1 MRDPDLDLPLETTA
15 LGRFLLWLTAGLVFL
30 CVLAF
35 AVAAIADAQV
45 TALRHEPRIVTVALP
60 PNPEPTAARGEV
72 DDVLEHVRALPGV
85 AYASLIDETA
95 FGELVDELMVD
106 PAAGTAD
113 PTEDAADR
121 ATGGLFGARMPLPRL
136 IDIAFNPGAAIDLKA
151 LDEDISALVP
161 GATLGDSGQI
171 EHSRERLAVLF
182 RGVAGSFGLLLLGVT
197 VVVVVWLTRAG
208 LEAHRQTIDLL
219 RQMGAGDR
227 YLARQF
233 EQHALAKALRG
244 ALLGFVV
251 AISVVILVVYAPT
264 LLGDAPLAAHELAPV
279 HWVLLAMVPVVAA
292 LLATL
297 VARLTAQHG
306 LARLR

>member
-1 MRDPDLDLPLETTA
+1 MRNPDLDLPLETTA
-15 LGRFLLWLTAGLVFL
+15 FGRFLLWLTAGLVFL

-35 AVAAIADAQV
+35 AVAAIADAQL
-45 TALRHEPRIVTVALP
+45 TALRQEPRIVTVALP
-60 PNPEPTAARGEV
+60 PNPEPAAARREV
-72 DDVLEHVRALPGV
+72 DDVLAHVRALSGV
-85 AYASLIDETA
+85 AYASLIDEAA
-95 FGELVDELMVD
+95 FGALVDELLVD
-106 PAAGTAD
+106 DT
-113 PTEDAADR
+113 TEDAADR

-136 IDIAFNPGAAIDLKA
+136 IDIAFNPGAAIDLTA
-151 LDEDISALVP
+151 LDQAISELVP

-171 EHSRERLAVLF
+171 ERSRERLAVLF
-182 RGVAGSFGLLLLGVT
+182 RGVAGSFGLLLLAVI
-197 VVVVVWLTRAG
+197 VIVVVWLTRAG

-251 AISVVILVVYAPT
+251 AISLVIVVIYAPT
-264 LLGDAPLAAHELAPV
+264 LIGSLPLATHELAPV

-297 VARLTAQHG
+297 VARLTAHHG

>member
-1 MRDPDLDLPLETTA
+1 MRNPDLDLPLETTA
-15 LGRFLLWLTAGLVFL
+15 FGRFLLWLTAGLVLL

-35 AVAAIADAQV
+35 AVAAIADAQLA
-45 TALRHEPRIVTVALP
+45 ALRQEPRIVTLALP
-60 PNPEPTAARGEV
+60 PNPEPRAARREV
-72 DDVLEHVRALPGV
+72 DDVLAHVQALPGV
-85 AYASLIDETA
+85 AYASLIDEAA
-95 FGELVDELMVD
+95 FGALVDELLVED
-106 PAAGTAD
+106 T
-113 PTEDAADR
+113 TEDAAEL

-136 IDIAFNPGAAIDLKA
+136 IDIAFNPGAEIDLIA
-151 LDEDISALVP
+151 LDEAISALVP

-171 EHSRERLAVLF
+171 ERSRERLAVLF
-182 RGVAGSFGLLLLGVT
+182 RGVAGSFGLLLLGVI
-197 VVVVVWLTRAG
+197 VIVVVWLTRAG

-251 AISVVILVVYAPT
+251 AISVVIVVIYAPT
-264 LLGDAPLAAHELAPV
+264 LMGDVPLATHELAPV
-279 HWVLLAMVPVVAA
+279 HWVLLAMLPVVAA

>member
-1 MRDPDLDLPLETTA
+1 MRNPDLDLPLETTA
-15 LGRFLLWLTAGLVFL
+15 FGRFLLWLTAGLVFL

-35 AVAAIADAQV
+35 AVAAIADAQL
-45 TALRHEPRIVTVALP
+45 TALRQEPRIVTVALP
-60 PNPEPTAARGEV
+60 PNPEPAAARREV
-72 DDVLEHVRALPGV
+72 DDVLAHVRALPGV
-85 AYASLIDETA
+85 AYASLIDEAA
-95 FGELVDELMVD
+95 FGELVDELLVD
-106 PAAGTAD
+106 
-113 PTEDAADR
+113 DAADR

-136 IDIAFNPGAAIDLKA
+136 IDIAFNPGAAIDLPA
-151 LDEDISALVP
+151 LDEDISTLVP

-171 EHSRERLAVLF
+171 ERSRERLAVLF
-182 RGVAGSFGLLLLGVT
+182 RGVAGSFGLLLLAVI

-208 LEAHRQTIDLL
+208 LAAHRQTIDLL

-244 ALLGFVV
+244 ALLGFAL
-251 AISVVILVVYAPT
+251 AISVVIVVVYVPT
-264 LLGDAPLAAHELAPV
+264 LLGEAPLAAHELAPV

-297 VARLTAQHG
+297 VARLTAHHG